1 MATPESTSALTAE
14 QQEDTSTPLEQE
26 NISAITLEKAF
37 ATKMYL
43 EQKFRSIVQ
52 HAVER
57 NASKSE
63 ENNSGDPEG
72 SQAWYESE
80 YQKMI
85 KNKTREQDFDMIQV
99 IGRGAFGEVRLVRKK
114 STGEVFAMKKLKKSE
129 MIKKNQISHVRA
141 EREILTVADS
151 LAWIVQLDCSFQ
163 DSDYL
168 YLVMEFCSGGD
179 MMTWLMKKD
188 IFTEDDT
195 RFYIAELVM
204 ATQAIHNLNY
214 VHRDLKP
221 DNILLDAKGHIKISD
236 FGLCKQFYDQI
247 KENPSVY
254 LPPIDTSKKVTR
266 QEKMDNWKKNRR
278 VKLYTTVGSPG
289 YIAPEVLMKKGY
301 GIECDWWS
309 VGVIMYEMLCGYPPF
324 YADDP
329 VETCQKIIRWKEF
342 LEFPPEARLSPEA
355 KDLIKRFLSDP
366 FERLGIHG
374 IDEIKKHPFF
384 RGVNWDTLRSQ
395 PAPFCPKLTSAT
407 DTSHFDDFESQD
419 HLSSSTEQQGPS
431 RSTFAQ
437 GSPLSDENII
447 FKGFTFKKKDLSAAT
462 GAKRRLTDSTFVDP
476 KTEGSTSADDAPLS
490 PT

>member
-1 MATPESTSALTAE
+1 MANEANNNVPPDRQETEQTPN
-14 QQEDTSTPLEQE
+14 DP
-26 NISAITLEKAF
+26 ISAITLEKAF
-37 ATKMYL
+37 ATKLYL
-43 EQKFRSIVQ
+43 EHKFRSIVQ

-57 NASKSE
+57 NTPNGG
-63 ENNSGDPEG
+63 ENDG
-72 SQAWYESE
+72 SQDWYESE

-85 KNKTREQDFDMIQV
+85 KNKTRENDFDLIKV

-114 STGEVFAMKKLKKSE
+114 ATAEILAMKKLRKSE

-141 EREILTVADS
+141 ERDILTVAES
-151 LAWIVQLDCSFQ
+151 LAWIVQLNCSFQ

-188 IFTEDDT
+188 IFTEDET

-204 ATQAIHNLNY
+204 ATQAIHNLSY

-221 DNILLDAKGHIKISD
+221 DNILLDGKGHIKISD
-236 FGLCKQFYDQI
+236 FGLCKQFFDQI
-247 KENPSVY
+247 KDNPSVY
-254 LPPIDTSKKVTR
+254 LPPMDLTKKVTR
-266 QEKMDNWKKNRR
+266 QEKLENWKKNRR

-289 YIAPEVLMKKGY
+289 YIAPEVLTKKGY

-342 LEFPPEARLSPEA
+342 LEFPSEARLSPEA

-366 FERLGIHG
+366 FERLGING
-374 IDEIKKHPFF
+374 IEEIKRHPFF
-384 RGVNWDTLRSQ
+384 RGVNWENLRSQ
-395 PAPFCPKLTSAT
+395 PAPFCPNLSGPT
-407 DTSHFDDFESQD
+407 DTTHFDDFDSQD
-419 HLSSSTEQQGPS
+419 HLSSTTSDQQGLT
-431 RSTFAQ
+431 RSNFAP
-437 GSPLSDENII
+437 GSPLSDENIV
-447 FKGFTFKKKDLSAAT
+447 FKGFTYKKQDRSANS

-476 KTEGSTSADDAPLS
+476 KAAAAEGSTSSDAAPRTLN
-490 PT
+490 P